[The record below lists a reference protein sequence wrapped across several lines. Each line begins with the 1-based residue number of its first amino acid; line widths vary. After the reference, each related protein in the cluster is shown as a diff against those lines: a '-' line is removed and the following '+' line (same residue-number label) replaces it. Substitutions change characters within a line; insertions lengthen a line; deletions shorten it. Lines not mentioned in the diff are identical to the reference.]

1 MPLKP
6 GAKNVSANIKELHKG
21 PRYKKNVKKFGK
33 KKANKIA
40 VAAAMSASR
49 RHSILGR

>member
-1 MPLKP
+1 MPLRK
-6 GAKNVSANIKELHKG
+6 GKRNVGKNIKELHKG
-21 PRYKKNVKKFGK
+21 SRYAANVKKFGK

-49 RHSILGR
+49 R